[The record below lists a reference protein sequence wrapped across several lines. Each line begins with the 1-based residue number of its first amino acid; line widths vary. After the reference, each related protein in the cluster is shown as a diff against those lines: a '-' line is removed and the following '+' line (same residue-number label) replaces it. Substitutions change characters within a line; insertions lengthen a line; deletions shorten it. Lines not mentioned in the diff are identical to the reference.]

1 MEAGKPDYG
10 DAAMR
15 GAIWSVHAT
24 VTRPPAPAPALRRDG
39 GGGAEGE
46 GRVRQKS
53 RGHIARRTD
62 GDDDD
67 SFADQNT
74 YKQLSAR
81 LRP

>member
-24 VTRPPAPAPALRRDG
+24 VTRPPSGAAAAARRER
-39 GGGAEGE
+39 GASDRNREDT
-46 GRVRQKS
+46 S
-53 RGHIARRTD
+53 RLVRRTD

>member
-1 MEAGKPDYG
+1 MQLSPVRPRPRPPSGATEA
-10 DAAMR
+10 AAQRER
-15 GAIWSVHAT
+15 GASDRNREDT
-24 VTRPPAPAPALRRDG
+24 
-39 GGGAEGE
+39 
-46 GRVRQKS
+46 S
-53 RGHIARRTD
+53 RLVRRTD